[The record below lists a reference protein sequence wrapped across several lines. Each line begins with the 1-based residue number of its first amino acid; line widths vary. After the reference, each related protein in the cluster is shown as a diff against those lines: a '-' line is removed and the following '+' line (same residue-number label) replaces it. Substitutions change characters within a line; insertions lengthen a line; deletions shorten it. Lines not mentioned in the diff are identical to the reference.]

1 MTSRETATDC
11 NARNSC
17 GVCPAPCL
25 NSMYNTH
32 IVGVVVVGDL
42 AVGLVEVKVG
52 EGNPRI
58 VLTGTIVAGAA
69 GSRARAAVS
78 RHVVDDSI
86 NVDAANNDDIV
97 L

>member
-1 MTSRETATDC
+1 MPSSVLEQ
-11 NARNSC
+11 
-17 GVCPAPCL
+17 
-25 NSMYNTH
+25 YNTH
-32 IVGVVVVGDL
+32 VVGVVVVGDL

-86 NVDAANNDDIV
+86 NVDAANKDDIV
-97 L
+97 V